1 MMKFN
6 EKVRLLKKKVGDKI
20 LFVQNGNFYIA
31 IGRDAVFLHELLNLK
46 CTCFIKYLCK
56 AGVPIK
62 SLSKYLRALRER
74 EISYIVYDNINR
86 ELKVKENFEDRNNN
100 TTLLYNLGCEDC
112 KNAIYIYEREE
123 IKKILS

>member
-62 SLSKYLRALRER
+62 SLRKYLQPLRER
-74 EISYIVYDNINR
+74 EISYIVYDNING

-112 KNAIYIYEREE
+112 KNAIYI
-123 IKKILS
+123 

>member
-1 MMKFN
+1 MKFS
-6 EKVRLLKKKVGDKI
+6 EKVRLLKKKVGNKI

-31 IGRDAVFLHELLNLK
+31 IGKDAVILHELLNLK

-56 AGVPIK
+56 VGVPIK
-62 SLSKYLRALRER
+62 RLDKYLRAIREKD
-74 EISYIVYDNINR
+74 ISYIVYDNENG
-86 ELKVKENFEDRNNN
+86 ELKVKDEYEGENKKI
-100 TTLLYNLGCEDC
+100 TLQDNLGCEDC

>member
-1 MMKFN
+1 MKFS

-31 IGRDAVFLHELLNLK
+31 IGRDAVLLHELFNLK

-56 AGVPIK
+56 VGVPVK
-62 SLSKYLRALRER
+62 SLSKYLQPLRER
-74 EISYIVYDNINR
+74 EISYIVYDKING
-86 ELKVKENFEDRNNN
+86 ELKVKEDFEDKNNN
-100 TTLLYNLGCEDC
+100 TTLFYNLGCEDC